1 MRNSEGYLASDLNE
15 NDEIF
20 KLFEKK
26 KENIKITNVDIEEN
40 ERKTNENSN
49 KNSNESKSKYQNPAI
64 VKGYLYKIGNSGFRL
79 NKRFFVLSGEEGTL
93 IRFAC
98 EEDYPLKP
106 L

>member
-1 MRNSEGYLASDLNE
+1 MRNSEGYLASDLIE

-20 KLFEKK
+20 KLFERK
-26 KENIKITNVDIEEN
+26 KENIKITNLEDEEN
-40 ERKTNENSN
+40 ERKPNQ
-49 KNSNESKSKYQNPAI
+49 NSNESKDKSQKPSI

-79 NKRFFVLSGEEGTL
+79 NKRFFVLSGDEGTL